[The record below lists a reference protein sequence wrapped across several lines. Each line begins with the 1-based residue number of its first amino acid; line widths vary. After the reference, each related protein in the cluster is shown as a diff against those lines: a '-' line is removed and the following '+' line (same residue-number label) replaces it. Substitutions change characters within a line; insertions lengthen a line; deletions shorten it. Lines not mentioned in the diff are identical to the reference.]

1 MKINIDHLTESEL
14 IHLNEKIIQRLRM
27 IRQMRA
33 HVQMLDFQIG
43 ERVWF
48 QTEGEEIISGMLVRY
63 NKKSVT
69 VVTDD
74 GHRWTV
80 APGFLR
86 KTTPAS
92 ASPGTGNVVE
102 IENVRNASRK

>member
-1 MKINIDHLTESEL
+1 
-14 IHLNEKIIQRLRM
+14 
-27 IRQMRA
+27 
-33 HVQMLDFQIG
+33 
-43 ERVWF
+43 
-48 QTEGEEIISGMLVRY
+48 MLVRY

-86 KTTPAS
+86 KTAPAS
-92 ASPGTGNVVE
+92 PAHEAGNVVE
-102 IENVRNASRK
+102 MENIRSASRK